1 MSEREVLR
9 CVGCQLV
16 QFVPCDEKC
25 RRCHKSLRP
34 EPEPVP
40 APIVAVPKAEVWWLQ
55 GPSYKH
61 LHGIEENMAQVLRVA
76 RLAAGLSQ
84 REMADR
90 IKASGTHISKME
102 CGGLT
107 PTLNS
112 INRLAVALGVRLSFL
127 MLMLEGALEE

>member
-16 QFVPCDEKC
+16 QFVSCDEKC

-34 EPEPVP
+34 EPEPVAEP
-40 APIVAVPKAEVWWLQ
+40 VIEAPKAEVGWPQ
-55 GPSYKH
+55 APSYKH
-61 LHGIEENMAQVLRVA
+61 LHGIEQKMAQVLRVA

-84 REMADR
+84 REMGDR
-90 IKASGTHISKME
+90 IKAPRTYISKME
-102 CGGLT
+102 CGGAT

>member
-1 MSEREVLR
+1 MT
-9 CVGCQLV
+9 
-16 QFVPCDEKC
+16 
-25 RRCHKSLRP
+25 
-34 EPEPVP
+34 
-40 APIVAVPKAEVWWLQ
+40 
-55 GPSYKH
+55 
-61 LHGIEENMAQVLRVA
+61 QVLRVA

-90 IKASGTHISKME
+90 IKAPRTYISKME